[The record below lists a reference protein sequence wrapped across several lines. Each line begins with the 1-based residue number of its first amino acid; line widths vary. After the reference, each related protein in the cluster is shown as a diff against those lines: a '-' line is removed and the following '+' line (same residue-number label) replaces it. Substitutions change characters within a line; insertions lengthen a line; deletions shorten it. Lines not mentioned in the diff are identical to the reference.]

1 MMFINRFIGKDR
13 VMRKEKNINPAA
25 DEYEQHVAETGGD
38 YSVKTSKYH
47 RAIAKVLCVL
57 AALVLWFYV
66 ASTNTAIEEKKFTGV
81 PVTVINTEVIEE
93 NLGMSVISGN
103 DYTVD
108 LTLQGA
114 KAELDRIS
122 LDDISAY
129 VDVGEVAE
137 AGEMA
142 LEIRTSVPAG
152 VTVTNQSASLIS
164 VYIDKS
170 IQTRVPVKVT
180 QSSFVFEPYSIGT
193 PEPSVDT
200 VIVTGPAAELEK
212 IDHALVAL
220 DLLDLGRIEKT
231 VTTTGRPV
239 LIDKNGETVNNAF
252 IKLQTTE
259 LTVRVPVYTKKE
271 VKLVPIYKYGYYD
284 NANVTANVT
293 PDSITVKGDPDELA
307 EIDSIGLYIDETKI
321 NDSGTDRCYIDVPLG
336 ELDGFENISA
346 HTSAR
351 VDFVHTNT
359 ETFKY
364 TVRSISVNNPNNLK
378 YVLGTSTI
386 EIELRGTSVA
396 RSLLGDTENNIK
408 ASIDLSSIPAAAGY
422 MSLPVNIEVVGIS
435 NLYPINAYEIGVSV
449 K

>member
-1 MMFINRFIGKDR
+1 MD
-13 VMRKEKNINPAA
+13 KEKNINPAA

-47 RAIAKVLCVL
+47 KGIAKVLCIL

-81 PVTVINTEVIEE
+81 PVTIINTEIIEE

-129 VDVGEVAE
+129 VDVGNITE

-152 VTVTNQSASLIS
+152 VTVINRSSSLIS

-170 IQTRVPVKVT
+170 VQTRVPVKVT

-193 PEPSVDT
+193 PEPSVET

-212 IDHALVAL
+212 IDHALVSL

-231 VTTTGRPV
+231 VTATGSPV
-239 LIDKNGETVNNAF
+239 LIDKNGEVVNNAF

-271 VKLVPIYKYGYYD
+271 VKLFPMYRHGYYD
-284 NANVTANVT
+284 NANVTATVT
-293 PDSITVKGDPDELA
+293 PASITVKGDPDELA
-307 EIDSIGLYIDETKI
+307 EIDSIGLYIDETEI
-321 NDSGTDRCYIDVPLG
+321 NDNGTDRCYIDVPLG
-336 ELDGFENISA
+336 SLDRFENVSA
-346 HTSAR
+346 YTTAR

-364 TVRSISVNNPNNLK
+364 TVKNISVNNPNNLK
-378 YVLGTSTI
+378 YIMGTSTI

-396 RSLLGDTENNIK
+396 RSLLGDAGNNIK
-408 ASIDLSSIPAAAGY
+408 ASVDLSNIPAASGY
-422 MSLPVNIEVVGIS
+422 MLLPVNIEVVGIS
-435 NLYPINAYEIGVSV
+435 NLYPINAYELGVSV